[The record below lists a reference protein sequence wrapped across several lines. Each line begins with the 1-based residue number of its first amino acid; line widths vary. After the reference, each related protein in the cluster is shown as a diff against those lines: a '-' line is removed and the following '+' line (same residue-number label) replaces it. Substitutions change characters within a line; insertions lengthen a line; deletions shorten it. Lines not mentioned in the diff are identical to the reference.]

1 MDTEKPSDTI
11 PKDLILTHDD
21 YFRETFQ
28 VRRIAQAVLKKVLPK
43 ATIPHLDLEYRA
55 TEKRWFFQS
64 TNRRCHL

>member
-28 VRRIAQAVLKKVLPK
+28 VRRIAQAVLKKVLPQSSI
-43 ATIPHLDLEYRA
+43 ANNVTSNTRTI
-55 TEKRWFFQS
+55 W
-64 TNRRCHL
+64 